1 MTRSVVYD
9 PTDRRVWERVFH
21 ALSFEIVAIM
31 ITAPI
36 AAYLMGHSVGQ
47 MGVLTIMF
55 AVIALLCN
63 MIFNFFFDLAQR
75 RMGFKRTIKVR
86 VLHAMLFE
94 LGFVLISVPLAAWW
108 LSIGLLE
115 AFVLDFGLTVFFL
128 VYTFLFNY
136 IYDKVRERL
145 FVRRMKKQGVRVEF

>member
-1 MTRSVVYD
+1 MTRSIVYD
-9 PTDRRVWERVFH
+9 PTNRSVKERIFH
-21 ALSFEIVAIM
+21 ALTFEILAII
-31 ITAPI
+31 ITAPMT
-36 AAYLMGHSVGQ
+36 ALLMGHSVGQ

-63 MIFNFFFDLAQR
+63 MIFNFVFDLAQR
-75 RMGFKRTIKVR
+75 RMAFKRTIKVR
-86 VLHAMLFE
+86 IIHTMMFE
-94 LGFVLISVPLAAWW
+94 LSFVAISVPLAAWW

-115 AFVLDFGLTVFFL
+115 AFILDFGLTVFFL

-145 FVRRMKKQGVRVEF
+145 FVHKMAKRGVHVEI